1 MLRES
6 LIYISRQ
13 RQLADL
19 ITTVPITK
27 QLADRFVAGESVL
40 EAVEAVRQLNG
51 RGIRATLDVLG
62 ESVTTRNGARRAADN
77 YLRLLD
83 VIAEAGVDSNVSLK
97 LSQMGLDVDPELCRD
112 SMLRILDRAEA
123 HASFVR
129 IDMEDSAHTQP
140 TLDLFTGLYAVHQN
154 VGVVIQAYLY
164 RSRQDVEDLIA
175 RGARVRLCKGA
186 YAEPAS
192 VAYPRKEDVD
202 RAYAEL
208 MEQLMLRGNYPAI
221 ATHDEKLIDRAV
233 QFAERLGVD
242 RSTFEFQMLYGVR
255 RDLQEKLAREGY
267 NVRVYVPF
275 GREWFPY
282 FMRRMAER
290 PANLGFV
297 LTNLFQG

>member
-6 LIYISRQ
+6 LLYISRQ

-19 ITTVPITK
+19 MTTVPITK
-27 QLADRFVAGESVL
+27 QLADRFVAGENVL
-40 EAVEAVRQLNG
+40 EAVDAVRALNA

-62 ESVTTRNGARRAADN
+62 ESVTTRDGARKAADN

-83 VIAEAGVDSNVSLK
+83 VIDEAGIDSNVSLK
-97 LSQMGLDVDPELCRD
+97 LSQMGLDVDPVLCRD
-112 SMLRILDRAEA
+112 NMLRILERAESRA
-123 HASFVR
+123 NFVR

-140 TLDLFTGLYAVHQN
+140 TLDLFAGLYAVHRN

-164 RSRQDVEDLIA
+164 RSHQDVEDLIA

-192 VAYPRKEDVD
+192 VAYPHKEDVD
-202 RAYAEL
+202 RAYADL
-208 MEQLMLRGNYPAI
+208 MEKLMLRGNYPAI
-221 ATHDEKLIDRAV
+221 ATHDEKLIGRAIH
-233 QFAERLGVD
+233 FAESLGVD
-242 RSTFEFQMLYGVR
+242 RARFEFQMLYGVR
-255 RDLQEKLAREGY
+255 RDLQDRLAKEGY

-297 LTNLFQG
+297 LTNLFRG

>member
-1 MLRES
+1 MLREG

-27 QLADRFVAGESVL
+27 QLADRFVAGESVF
-40 EAVEAVRQLNG
+40 EAVEAVRALNT

-62 ESVTTRNGARRAADN
+62 ESVSTSDGARRAADN

-97 LSQMGLDVDPELCRD
+97 LSQMGLDVDPALCRD
-112 SMLRILDRAEA
+112 NMLRILERAEA
-123 HASFVR
+123 SGSFVR
-129 IDMEDSAHTQP
+129 IDMEDSAYTQP
-140 TLDLFTGLYAVHQN
+140 TLDLFAGLYAIHQN

-164 RSRQDVEDLIA
+164 RSRQDVEDLIE
-175 RGARVRLCKGA
+175 RGVKVRLCKGA

-192 VAYPRKEDVD
+192 VAYPHKEDVD
-202 RAYAEL
+202 HAYAEL
-208 MEQLMLRGNYPAI
+208 MEHLMLHGSYPAI

-233 QFAERLGVD
+233 QLADRLGIE
-242 RSTFEFQMLYGVR
+242 RSRFEFQMLYGVR
-255 RDLQEKLAREGY
+255 RDLQDRLASAGY

-297 LTNLFQG
+297 LANLFQG

>member
-1 MLRES
+1 MLREG

-19 ITTVPITK
+19 ITTVPLTK
-27 QLADRFVAGESVL
+27 QLADRFVAGENVL
-40 EAVEAVRQLNG
+40 EAVDAVRALNA

-62 ESVTTRNGARRAADN
+62 ESVTTREGARRAADN

-97 LSQMGLDVDPELCRD
+97 LSQMGLDVDPALCRD
-112 SMLRILDRAEA
+112 NMLRILELAEA
-123 HASFVR
+123 RASFVR

-140 TLDLFTGLYAVHQN
+140 TLDLFAGLHAVHQN

-202 RAYAEL
+202 QSYAEL
-208 MEQLMLRGNYPAI
+208 MEQLMLRGNYPGI

-233 QFAERLGVD
+233 QLAEGRGID
-242 RSTFEFQMLYGVR
+242 RARFEFQMLYGVR
-255 RDLQEKLAREGY
+255 RDLQDRLAKEGY

-290 PANLGFV
+290 PANLGFF

>member
-6 LIYISRQ
+6 LLYISRQ
-13 RQLADL
+13 RQLAGL
-19 ITTVPITK
+19 ITTVPVTK
-27 QLADRFVAGESVL
+27 QLADRFVAGENVL
-40 EAVEAVRQLNG
+40 EAVDAVRALNA

-62 ESVTTRNGARRAADN
+62 ESVTNREGACRAADN
-77 YLRLLD
+77 YLKLLD
-83 VIAEAGVDSNVSLK
+83 VIAEAGIDSNVSLK
-97 LSQMGLDVDPELCRD
+97 LSQMGLDVDPALCRD
-112 SMLRILDRAEA
+112 NMLRILGRAEA
-123 HASFVR
+123 LSNFVR

-140 TLDLFTGLYAVHQN
+140 TLDLFAGLYAVHRN

-164 RSRQDVEDLIA
+164 RSPQDVEDLIA

-192 VAYPRKEDVD
+192 VAYPKKEDVD

-208 MEQLMLRGNYPAI
+208 MEQLILRANYPAI
-221 ATHDEKLIDRAV
+221 ATHDERLIDRAT
-233 QFAERLGVD
+233 QFADRLGID
-242 RSTFEFQMLYGVR
+242 RSRFEFQMLFGVR
-255 RDLQEKLAREGY
+255 RDLQDRLAKEGY

>member
-1 MLRES
+1 MLREG

-62 ESVTTRNGARRAADN
+62 ESVTTRNGARRAADS